1 MLHKLT
7 IAIDV
12 YFDMF
17 ISTHILSQ
25 FSSSLKNW
33 HMQTNKQTKG
43 GRKVSTTLLLMA
55 VLAIGLMAIQQGS
68 FVSNLRGKR
77 EQHRQ
82 AISISGASKQSFAA
96 ALQTALD
103 IIKNKHGDPARD
115 KSAGSAICSV
125 LSSVVSDASTDAG
138 GGGSDGGNDNEL
150 SIAAKRWTSY
160 VADVLA
166 ASKHPDDPK
175 YSHMEW
181 TKSLLVEL
189 SPSAMA
195 RALVSQPPPKAVA
208 RVLQIVRNR
217 LYDADKYPPLRV
229 AVLGGGETEGQ
240 GCDIASVPLPEGSI
254 MANPTYCSW
263 PYRFEQL
270 VNNLAGGMKLVEVT
284 NLAEDGTDTAFMTPL
299 LRNWIYP
306 QSLLPHGPDIIINAY
321 TSKDYSS
328 YGAVSVKDTEK
339 DEMEAFIDGVEG
351 SNPCGDPP
359 LIVHLDDSADGT
371 AAAVG
376 TDRVL
381 SLQYSTPMAKVIK
394 TDKATKT
401 VPSHLPFGMAGH
413 LALSWMLTFA
423 LGDMA
428 LHHCSSE
435 QAKAQ
440 LAPAIMES
448 KCKDSDSPDAS
459 SRCTFAFFA
468 GPMGTVTR
476 PNQIQQY
483 VAPYVVENTGWQATT
498 DMSTGFSRKSGLV
511 AMQPGA
517 KLVFQFQDV
526 AKEIRYINLMT
537 LRSSAD
543 EWKDGKAKFAL
554 LVNNKKGGSKD
565 WLETSFEI
573 EGGHALPTHITYHF
587 GFDLKDNTAK
597 VGSDVIFRIE
607 SVGATS
613 FKILGIMLCS

>member
-1 MLHKLT
+1 VLVAGL
-7 IAIDV
+7 AV
-12 YFDMF
+12 
-17 ISTHILSQ
+17 
-25 FSSSLKNW
+25 
-33 HMQTNKQTKG
+33 G
-43 GRKVSTTLLLMA
+43 LMA
-55 VLAIGLMAIQQGS
+55 VQQGS
-68 FVSNLRGKR
+68 LVSNLRGKR
-77 EQHRQ
+77 EQHLQ
-82 AISISGASKQSFAA
+82 AISITGTSRESFALALQA
-96 ALQTALD
+96 ALDALRTT
-103 IIKNKHGDPARD
+103 HGDPSRD

-125 LSSVVSDASTDAG
+125 LPSVATDASRSSG
-138 GGGSDGGNDNEL
+138 GGGNGDNEL
-150 SIAAKRWTSY
+150 SVAAKRWTSY

-175 YSHMEW
+175 YSHLEW

-195 RALVSQPPPKAVA
+195 RALASQPPPRAVA

-217 LYDADKYPPLRV
+217 LHDADKYPPLRV
-229 AVLGGGETEGQ
+229 AVLGGAETEGQ

-254 MANPTYCSW
+254 MANPKYCSW

-270 VNNLAGGMKLVEVT
+270 VNNLAGGVKLVEVT

-306 QSLLPHGPDIIINAY
+306 QSLLPNGPDVIVNAY

-328 YGAVSVKDTEK
+328 YGAVSVTGTEQE
-339 DEMEAFIDGVEG
+339 EMGAFIAGVEG

-359 LIVHLDDSADGT
+359 LIVHLDDSADGS
-371 AAAVG
+371 AAVG
-376 TDRVL
+376 MDRVL
-381 SLQYSTPMAKVIK
+381 SLQYNAPMAKVIK
-394 TDKATKT
+394 ADKATKT
-401 VPSHLPFGMAGH
+401 VPNHLPFGMAGH

-423 LGDMA
+423 LGDMV

-440 LAPAIMES
+440 ATPAVAES
-448 KCKDSDSPDAS
+448 KCKDSDAAASDAS
-459 SRCTFAFFA
+459 NRCAFAFFA
-468 GPMGTVTR
+468 GPMGTVSG
-476 PNQIQQY
+476 PNQIHQY

-517 KLVFQFQDV
+517 KIVFQFQDI
-526 AKEIRYINLMT
+526 ANEIRYINLMT
-537 LRSSAD
+537 LKSNAD
-543 EWKDGKAKFAL
+543 EWKDGRAKFAL
-554 LVNNKKGGSKD
+554 LVKDKKGGSED

-573 EGGHALPTHITYHF
+573 EGGHESPTHITYHF

-597 VGSDVIFRIE
+597 VGSDVLFRIE
-607 SVGATS
+607 SVGDTS

>member
-1 MLHKLT
+1 
-7 IAIDV
+7 
-12 YFDMF
+12 
-17 ISTHILSQ
+17 
-25 FSSSLKNW
+25 
-33 HMQTNKQTKG
+33 
-43 GRKVSTTLLLMA
+43 MA
-55 VLAIGLMAIQQGS
+55 VQQGS

-77 EQHRQ
+77 EKHRQ
-82 AISISGASKQSFAA
+82 AISIMGASKESFAL

-103 IIKNKHGDPARD
+103 TIQKTHGDPTRD
-115 KSAGSAICSV
+115 KAAGSAICSV
-125 LSSVVSDASTDAG
+125 LSSEVSDTASTSG
-138 GGGSDGGNDNEL
+138 GGDDNEL

-175 YSHMEW
+175 YSHLEW

-195 RALVSQPPPKAVA
+195 RALASQPPPKAVA

-217 LYDADKYPPLRV
+217 LYDAEKYPPLRV
-229 AVLGGGETEGQ
+229 AVLGGAETEGQ

-270 VNNLAGGMKLVEVT
+270 VNNLAGGVKLVEVT

-306 QSLLPHGPDIIINAY
+306 QLLLPHGPDIVINAY

-339 DEMEAFIDGVEG
+339 NEMEAFISGVEG

-359 LIVHLDDSADGT
+359 LIVHLDDFADGAATT
-371 AAAVG
+371 ATTVG
-376 TDRVL
+376 VDHVL

-401 VPSHLPFGMAGH
+401 IPNHLPFGMAGH

-428 LHHCSSE
+428 LHHCSS
-435 QAKAQ
+435 AQ
-440 LAPAIMES
+440 SKIPVAPAVMES
-448 KCKDSDSPDAS
+448 KCKDSDAVDAQG
-459 SRCTFAFFA
+459 RCVFAFFA

-511 AMQPGA
+511 AVEPEA
-517 KLVFQFQDV
+517 KIVFQFKDI
-526 AKEIRYINLMT
+526 AKEIRYVNLMT
-537 LRSSAD
+537 LKSNAD
-543 EWKDGKAKFAL
+543 EWKDGRAKFSL
-554 LVNNKKGGSKD
+554 LVNDKNAGSKD

-573 EGGHALPTHITYHF
+573 EGGYESPTHITYHF
-587 GFDLKDNTAK
+587 GFDLKANAAK
-597 VGSDVIFRIE
+597 TGSDVIFRIE
-607 SVGATS
+607 SVGTTS

>member
-1 MLHKLT
+1 MT
-7 IAIDV
+7 C
-12 YFDMF
+12 
-17 ISTHILSQ
+17 SRS
-25 FSSSLKNW
+25 
-33 HMQTNKQTKG
+33 G
-43 GRKVSTTLLLMA
+43 GRKVSTTLLLLA
-55 VLAIGLMAIQQGS
+55 VAAVGLMAVQQGS

-77 EQHRQ
+77 EKHRQ
-82 AISISGASKQSFAA
+82 AISITGASKESFAL

-103 IIKNKHGDPARD
+103 TIQKTHGDPTRD
-115 KSAGSAICSV
+115 KAAGSAICSV
-125 LSSVVSDASTDAG
+125 LSSAVANTASTSG
-138 GGGSDGGNDNEL
+138 GGDDNEL
-150 SIAAKRWTSY
+150 SIAAKRWMSY

-175 YSHMEW
+175 YSHLEW

-195 RALVSQPPPKAVA
+195 RALASQPPPKAVA

-217 LYDADKYPPLRV
+217 LYDAEKYPPLRV
-229 AVLGGGETEGQ
+229 AVLGGAETEGQ

-270 VNNLAGGMKLVEVT
+270 VNNLAGGVKLVEVT

-306 QSLLPHGPDIIINAY
+306 QLLLPHGPDIVINAY

-339 DEMEAFIDGVEG
+339 NEMEAFISGVEG

-359 LIVHLDDSADGT
+359 LIVHLDDFADG
-371 AAAVG
+371 AATTVG
-376 TDRVL
+376 VDHVL
-381 SLQYSTPMAKVIK
+381 SLQYNTPMAKVIK

-401 VPSHLPFGMAGH
+401 IPNHLPFGMAGH

-428 LHHCSSE
+428 LHHCSS
-435 QAKAQ
+435 AQ
-440 LAPAIMES
+440 SKIPVAPAVMES
-448 KCKDSDSPDAS
+448 KCKDSDAVDAQG
-459 SRCTFAFFA
+459 RCVFAFFA

-476 PNQIQQY
+476 PHQIQQY

-511 AMQPGA
+511 AVEPEA
-517 KLVFQFQDV
+517 KIVFQFKDI
-526 AKEIRYINLMT
+526 AKEIRYVNLMT
-537 LRSSAD
+537 LKSNAD
-543 EWKDGKAKFAL
+543 EWKDGRAKFSL
-554 LVNNKKGGSKD
+554 LVNDKNAGGKD

-573 EGGHALPTHITYHF
+573 EGGYESPTHITYHF
-587 GFDLKDNTAK
+587 GFDLKANAAK
-597 VGSDVIFRIE
+597 MGSDVIFRIE
-607 SVGATS
+607 SVGTAS

>member
-1 MLHKLT
+1 
-7 IAIDV
+7 
-12 YFDMF
+12 
-17 ISTHILSQ
+17 
-25 FSSSLKNW
+25 
-33 HMQTNKQTKG
+33 
-43 GRKVSTTLLLMA
+43 MA
-55 VLAIGLMAIQQGS
+55 VQQGS

-77 EQHRQ
+77 EKHRQ
-82 AISISGASKQSFAA
+82 AISITGASKESFAL

-103 IIKNKHGDPARD
+103 FIRKTHGDPTRD
-115 KSAGSAICSV
+115 KAAGSAICSV
-125 LSSVVSDASTDAG
+125 LSSAIADTASTSG
-138 GGGSDGGNDNEL
+138 GGDDNEL

-175 YSHMEW
+175 YSHLEW

-189 SPSAMA
+189 SPSAMT
-195 RALVSQPPPKAVA
+195 RALASQPPPKAVA

-217 LYDADKYPPLRV
+217 LYDAEKYPPLRV
-229 AVLGGGETEGQ
+229 AVLGGAETEGQ

-270 VNNLAGGMKLVEVT
+270 VNNLAGGVKLVEVT

-339 DEMEAFIDGVEG
+339 NEMEAFISGVEG

-359 LIVHLDDSADGT
+359 LIVHLDDSADG
-371 AAAVG
+371 AAAATVG
-376 TDRVL
+376 ADHVL
-381 SLQYSTPMAKVIK
+381 SLQYNTPMTKVIK

-428 LHHCSSE
+428 LHHCSS
-435 QAKAQ
+435 AQ
-440 LAPAIMES
+440 SKTPVAPAVMES
-448 KCKDSDSPDAS
+448 KCKDSDAVDAQG
-459 SRCTFAFFA
+459 RCVFAFFA

-511 AMQPGA
+511 AVEPEA
-517 KLVFQFQDV
+517 KIVFQFKDI
-526 AKEIRYINLMT
+526 AKEIRYVNLMT
-537 LRSSAD
+537 LKSNAD
-543 EWKDGKAKFAL
+543 EWKDGRAKFSL
-554 LVNNKKGGSKD
+554 LVNDKKAGSKD

-573 EGGHALPTHITYHF
+573 EGGHESPTHITYHF
-587 GFDLKDNTAK
+587 GFDLKANTAK
-597 VGSDVIFRIE
+597 MGSDVIFRIE
-607 SVGATS
+607 SVGTAS